1 MELYDQL
8 QLVTQTSVLYPCDVS
23 QAHSIPFQPAPLT
36 SAKRA
41 VPKGGGGSKTSG
53 CSRKLC
59 CRLSRPF
66 GPKWR
71 SAQSLT
77 RMRGQVP
84 PISSSLVLVQ
94 ASQRLIYKKM
104 LRLQKKHLRP
114 MRGCLAICFCLP
126 HFTNPEHRLTDQI
139 LVPRRKRYTCH
150 CYSLLFIAI
159 HYTPLTL
166 LL

>member
-1 MELYDQL
+1 VELYDQL

-41 VPKGGGGSKTSG
+41 VPRGGARLPAARGSF
-53 CSRKLC
+53 C

-77 RMRGQVP
+77 RMRGKVP
-84 PISSSLVLVQ
+84 PISSSLVPVQ

-126 HFTNPEHRLTDQI
+126 HFTNPEYRLTDQI
-139 LVPRRKRYTCH
+139 LVPPRQRYTCH
-150 CYSLLFIAI
+150 CYSLLFIT
-159 HYTPLTL
+159 HPSRCSCD
-166 LL
+166 